1 MNIDSSIYKEFLE
14 IAGPVISTEE
24 FKRQRAFKQHGS
36 TSVYDHVMHV
46 ALRAFTKAYKKK
58 EKYDLKALV
67 YGALLHD
74 YFLYDWHIF
83 NHKNGHKRFH
93 GFNHPK
99 IALNN
104 ALKVYALD
112 KKTRN
117 IIRSHMWPLT
127 LFHIPTSREA
137 WLVTICD
144 KVVSFKETFKIKE
157 DYNIC

>member
-24 FKRQRAFKQHGS
+24 FKRQMAFKQHGN

-58 EKYDLKALV
+58 GKYDLKALV

-83 NHKNGHKRFH
+83 DHKNGHKRFH

-104 ALKVYALD
+104 ALKVYDLD
-112 KKTRN
+112 KKTKN

-157 DYNIC
+157 DYTIC